1 MGSTISYI
9 APKGALLN
17 GSRWARFTNGTTAT
31 QWFEFATIK
40 LAVSGLIVVVFRSNQ
55 DAVNWKLANPAL
67 LDNLSYDKDWVSDVT
82 NLDTLLKTL
91 QPSAATL
98 IANGLAYDTT
108 VVAPNA
114 TDETGFY
121 SDGTGNFANT
131 AYKDQ
136 TTADILAAALA
147 DSSTTTDTSSQAWYA
162 KPITWVIVGVATI
175 GGYLVLKKS

>member
-9 APKGALLN
+9 APKGAILN
-17 GSRWARFTNGTTAT
+17 GSRWARITSGTTAT
-31 QWFEFATIK
+31 QWFEFAAIK
-40 LAVSGLIVVVFRSNQ
+40 LAVSGLIVVVYRSNQ

-67 LDNLSYDKDWVSDVT
+67 LDNISYQAEWLSDVS

-91 QPSAATL
+91 QPSQATL
-98 IANGLAYDTT
+98 IASGLNYDAT

-121 SDGTGNFANT
+121 SDGTGNFSNT
-131 AYKDQ
+131 AYKDA

-147 DSSTTTDTSSQAWYA
+147 DSSTTTATSQPWDM
-162 KPITWVIVGVATI
+162 KPITYVVAAVAVI